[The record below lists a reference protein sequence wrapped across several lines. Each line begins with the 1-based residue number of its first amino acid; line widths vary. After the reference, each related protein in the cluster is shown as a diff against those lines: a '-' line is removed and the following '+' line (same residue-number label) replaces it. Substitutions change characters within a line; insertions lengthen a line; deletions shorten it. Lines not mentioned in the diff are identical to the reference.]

1 MVRTREMGASVL
13 IGMRN
18 SGIHDYDLKYLAS
31 FSGPSKSLVSSKRY
45 KGTGNG
51 GAKSHRKSKN
61 TALQGINQASI
72 RKIAR
77 KGGVKRI
84 SGLVYEVTRDVLKD
98 FLYKLIQDTVH
109 YTECAKRKTVTSMD
123 VMMALKRQG
132 RYLYGFN

>member
-18 SGIHDYDLKYLAS
+18 CGIDDYDLKYLANYS
-31 FSGPSKSLVSSKRY
+31 EPSKALVSKKRY
-45 KGTGNG
+45 KGTGQS
-51 GAKSHRKSKN
+51 GAKRHRKSTK
-61 TALQGINQASI
+61 TALQGITQAAI

-77 KGGVKRI
+77 RGGAKRI
-84 SGLVYEVTRDVLKD
+84 SGLVYEVTRDVLKE